1 MLFRSHHCEG
11 CHNEKTWDFDGGFD
25 GKVEKIINVAKSLP
39 LLQGLTFSLLD
50 GVFNHTGSNSRY
62 FNAEGFYPEL
72 GAAQSQDSL
81 YFDWYSFHPW
91 PTDYDAWSLCT

>member
-1 MLFRSHHCEG
+1 M
-11 CHNEKTWDFDGGFD
+11 
-25 GKVEKIINVAKSLP
+25 
-39 LLQGLTFSLLD
+39 LLD

-91 PTDYDAWSLCT
+91 PTDYDACLLYTSRCV